1 MLLSSQA
8 TEPREDPCQVPVWVT
23 SETVGCLF
31 SPLHCKWLT
40 SVSAWAESLK
50 TLRESSILSFSGTG
64 GITQKASMLG
74 MQAGGG
80 GTGGGAAP
88 PVMVQAW
95 KAQPHGR
102 GRQPLGRGAL
112 TDISRELLLRVLQT
126 SFSYIHSH
134 IFRAAQEHG
143 GTLMLIL
150 QLEKLKH
157 RAITTLQGH
166 TANVGLAGN
175 CSLVLLMSAEW
186 KPTHKVKN
194 LVNIQ
199 NKGSS

>member
-1 MLLSSQA
+1 MANFGICVGRKLENPQGKLNSFFQWNWW
-8 TEPREDPCQVPVWVT
+8 DY
-23 SETVGCLF
+23 SESKYAGN
-31 SPLHCKWLT
+31 
-40 SVSAWAESLK
+40 
-50 TLRESSILSFSGTG
+50 
-64 GITQKASMLG
+64 
-74 MQAGGG
+74 AGGG
-80 GTGGGAAP
+80 GDGGGAAP